1 MAAKPLNVAV
11 VVPEPVMVEPPGLAV
26 TVQLPLAG
34 KLLNATEPV
43 ANIQVG

>member
-1 MAAKPLNVAV
+1 MAVKPLKVV
-11 VVPEPVMVEPPGLAV
+11 VVPELAKVAPPGLAV

-34 KLLNATEPV
+34 KLLKSTEPV